1 MLYFS
6 NYKSLKLLY
15 RLIIQLKTQVLTQ
28 NKKKVLATV
37 ILIALALNVATFITA
52 YPRTFK
58 PLDKT
63 YAADFSAYYIGEW
76 RLFNNPTTIYYSGD
90 YIPGDYVIT
99 PKPQTFMYTPSFLV
113 FFAPFITLNY
123 QEALTV
129 FNFIQ
134 LISIFAIALLLY
146 KLLENKDL
154 IIACIAAVIIL
165 LFPIPDINYFGLQYI
180 FQSYYWGYALANA
193 HVIQTA
199 LIVGAIYF
207 SYTKKPWLSAL
218 VLAVS
223 SFDPR
228 VTLLALPIL
237 LWYNRGSLRKFIAG
251 TALFIAAF
259 NLPFFFYNNIGFTF
273 IQKRVSGDT
282 IGAIYAYDW
291 LPLVAV
297 ATLTVVEAVTIYSAK
312 RGFRFI
318 KKSKPV

>member
-1 MLYFS
+1 MLA
-6 NYKSLKLLY
+6 
-15 RLIIQLKTQVLTQ
+15 Q
-28 NKKKVLATV
+28 NKKKVFATV
-37 ILIALALNVATFITA
+37 IIIALALNVATFITA

-58 PLDKT
+58 PLDQT

-76 RLFNNPTTIYYSGD
+76 RLFNNPTTIYYSGE

-113 FFAPFITLNY
+113 FFAPFITLDY
-123 QEALTV
+123 QDALTV

-134 LISIFAIALLLY
+134 LISIFALALLLY
-146 KLLENKDL
+146 KLLLNRDL
-154 IIACIAAVIIL
+154 IIGCIAAVVIL
-165 LFPIPDINYFGLQYI
+165 LFPVLDLNYFGLQYI

-207 SYTKKPWLSAL
+207 AYTKKPLLSAF

-228 VTLLALPIL
+228 VTLLAIPL
-237 LWYNRGSLRKFIAG
+237 LIWYNKGNLRKFLAG
-251 TALFIAAF
+251 SALFITAF

-273 IQKRVSGDT
+273 IQKRVSGET
-282 IGAIYAYDW
+282 FGAMYAYDW

-297 ATLTVVEAVTIYSAK
+297 ATLTVVEAVTVYAAK
-312 RGFRFI
+312 RGFRFH
-318 KKSKPV
+318 KKG